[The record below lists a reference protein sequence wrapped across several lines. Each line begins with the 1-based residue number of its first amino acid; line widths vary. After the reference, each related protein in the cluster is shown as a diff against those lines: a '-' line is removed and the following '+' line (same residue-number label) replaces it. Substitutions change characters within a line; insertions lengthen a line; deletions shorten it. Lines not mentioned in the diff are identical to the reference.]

1 MDDKVFKGLNSTEVE
16 ESRKVNGT
24 NALTQI
30 EQDPLWKKLLEGF
43 KDPMLMILIAALVIQ
58 LIFVFMGRGEWF
70 EAVGIFVAIIVANL
84 VGVLSEN
91 KQEGKAAELRA
102 EAQAKERTKVIR
114 DGVLLEIPVNDVVVG
129 DIVVLQAGDKVPAD
143 GIVVKGEIKVDQ
155 ATLNGETKEAKKTT
169 LGDNELGNIK
179 DLLNEYYVYRGTVV
193 CEGECYFEA
202 KVVGDKTIYGEL
214 ALEMQE
220 DTRETPLKVKLG
232 KLADQISKFGYIG
245 AVCIAISFIVM
256 HILNHGMPT
265 ELIGWFEMLIEAVSL
280 AVVIVV
286 MAVPEGNVAPVIQ

>member
-1 MDDKVFKGLNSTEVE
+1 MDDKIKNGLTSAQVE
-16 ESRKVNGT
+16 ESRAQNGS

-58 LIFVFMGRGEWF
+58 LIFVFMGHGEWF
-70 EAVGIFVAIIVANL
+70 EAVGIFVAIIVANF

-91 KQEGKAAELRA
+91 KQEGRAAELRA

-114 DGVLLEIPVNDVVVG
+114 DGALLEIPVNDVVVG
-129 DIVVLQAGDKVPAD
+129 DIVVLQAGDRVPAD

-169 LGDNELGNIK
+169 LGNNELGNVK

-232 KLADQISKFGYIG
+232 KLAKLISKFGYIG

-256 HILNHGMPT
+256 HIMNQGMPT
-265 ELIGWFEMLIEAVSL
+265 EFIGWLEVLIEAIPL